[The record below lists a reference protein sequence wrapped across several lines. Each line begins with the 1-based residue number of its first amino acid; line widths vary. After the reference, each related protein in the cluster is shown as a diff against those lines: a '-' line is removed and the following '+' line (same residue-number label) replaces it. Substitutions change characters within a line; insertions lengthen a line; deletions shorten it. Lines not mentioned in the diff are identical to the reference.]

1 VQQPNSATRDGN
13 SASAASRQP
22 DNSATRHLRHLG
34 NPTTRQLGNPQ
45 LRLLHS
51 QLQQR
56 VNPRLCGICGISA
69 T

>member
-1 VQQPNSATRDGN
+1 V
-13 SASAASRQP
+13 RQP
-22 DNSATRHLRHLG
+22 ATATRHLRHLG
-34 NPTTRQLGNPQ
+34 NPTTRQLGICGNLTTAATRQLGNPQ